1 MNFFEAKDYCKKLG
15 GALAEVSN
23 MQTQKFLAKEA
34 KKADNNNYHW
44 WIGAQMDT
52 GKEVCHIDFFFH
64 GYC

>member
-52 GKEVCHIDFFFH
+52 GKEV
-64 GYC
+64 